1 MGEELNFGD
10 LLAGL
15 LGGVA
20 LLLFGMG
27 RITDAMKL
35 IAGERLKVP
44 SRTSAFCKSQLTRCT
59 GAAQLPQQDR
69 AAWLLL
75 RCAHLSRAYVSL
87 PELTIST

>member
-1 MGEELNFGD
+1 MHTQRRLLRRSGVEFERTGSWQPAARAAARAERAAMGEELNFGD

-44 SRTSAFCKSQLTRCT
+44 SRTSAFC
-59 GAAQLPQQDR
+59 G
-69 AAWLLL
+69 
-75 RCAHLSRAYVSL
+75 VS
-87 PELTIST
+87 

>member
-44 SRTSAFCKSQLTRCT
+44 SRTSAFC
-59 GAAQLPQQDR
+59 G
-69 AAWLLL
+69 
-75 RCAHLSRAYVSL
+75 VS
-87 PELTIST
+87 